1 MEIDE
6 AIKAYLKTYTGLTAL
21 VSDRIHSD
29 QLPQSPTLPAVVF
42 EFISEETTDTFTQPT
57 TELTADTFQFT
68 AWAVTRKAADS
79 VARQIKKA
87 FKNYSGLMGS
97 TGGVTVNAVMQINKM
112 KDYEESTKLYRTLYE
127 FQFWYQE
134 V

>member
-6 AIKAYLKTYTGLTAL
+6 AIKAYLKTYSGLTSL

-29 QLPQSPTLPAVVF
+29 QLPQNPTLPAVVF

-57 TELTADTFQFT
+57 SELTADTFQFSS
-68 AWAVTRKAADS
+68 WATTRKAADA

-87 FKNYSGLMGS
+87 FKNCSGLMGGA
-97 TGGVTVNAVMQINKM
+97 GGVLVDAVIQISKL

>member
-1 MEIDE
+1 MEIEE
-6 AIKAYLKTYTGLTAL
+6 AFVAYLKGYAGLKAL
-21 VSDRIHSD
+21 VSDRICTDH
-29 QLPQSPTLPAVVF
+29 LPTGAALPAVSYD
-42 EFISEETTDTFTQPT
+42 FISEETTDTFTQPT
-57 TELTADTFQFT
+57 SELTADTFQFSS
-68 AWAVTRKAADS
+68 WATTRKAADD

-87 FKNYSGLMGS
+87 FKNYSGLMGG
-97 TGGVTVNAVMQINKM
+97 TGGVTVNAVMQISKL